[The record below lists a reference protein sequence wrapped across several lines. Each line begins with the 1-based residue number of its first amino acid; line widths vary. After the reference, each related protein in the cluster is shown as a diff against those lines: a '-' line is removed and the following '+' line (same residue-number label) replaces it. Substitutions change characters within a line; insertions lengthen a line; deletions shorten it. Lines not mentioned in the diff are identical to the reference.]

1 VDKTLSDFVRV
12 LRGVGVR
19 VSTSE
24 TIDAFHAVRLVG
36 YSDRNLLKGTLASTL
51 AKTSEESEI
60 LDGCF
65 DRFFA
70 FQNFTLEDAAEAEEQ
85 KKEQNDQDQD
95 SPAGGGAGGGGGG
108 GGEGQGSGGEGEGG
122 EKMEASSPLGQLL
135 LSDDENALT
144 VEMAQAAMSAGI
156 ADIMSFTQRG
166 RYVRAIAEAM
176 GLAELD
182 KEISEKSAGEAPEP
196 EIAIA
201 LEQGRERLIE
211 QVRDYVEEQ
220 IALFATAAG
229 EQIRRRYLPRIK
241 LSTMDKR
248 NLKDMQ
254 ELVRK
259 MAKRLI
265 ALNSRKKTKTNRGQL
280 DFRKTMRQGLPHGG
294 LMFET
299 HWKSTKVDRP
309 KVFAICDVSG
319 SVSAVSRFLL
329 MFLYSVSEVLPKV
342 RSFAFS
348 SRLGEVTD
356 LFERHDLEEA
366 VAVVQQRFGNMS
378 TDYGRS
384 FQDFERLCLK
394 EIDYRTTVI
403 ILGDARSNYGNP
415 RTEILRDI
423 YGRAK
428 QVIWLNPESR
438 PLWSLGDSEMIKYKA
453 NCTRVDVCNTLS
465 HLERIVSDLLRSAS

>member
-1 VDKTLSDFVRV
+1 
-12 LRGVGVR
+12 
-19 VSTSE
+19 
-24 TIDAFHAVRLVG
+24 
-36 YSDRNLLKGTLASTL
+36 
-51 AKTSEESEI
+51 
-60 LDGCF
+60 
-65 DRFFA
+65 
-70 FQNFTLEDAAEAEEQ
+70 
-85 KKEQNDQDQD
+85 
-95 SPAGGGAGGGGGG
+95 
-108 GGEGQGSGGEGEGG
+108 
-122 EKMEASSPLGQLL
+122 
-135 LSDDENALT
+135 
-144 VEMAQAAMSAGI
+144 
-156 ADIMSFTQRG
+156 
-166 RYVRAIAEAM
+166 
-176 GLAELD
+176 
-182 KEISEKSAGEAPEP
+182 
-196 EIAIA
+196 
-201 LEQGRERLIE
+201 
-211 QVRDYVEEQ
+211 VEEQ